1 MEASLQLPTDA
12 TFVDGNESSPT
23 VNVKWSWQLRA
34 GLVGSLFAAIAA
46 IGLIAIV
53 SARQKSADADSTLVA
68 FRGLNST
75 VKNHLDAQYS
85 DTNGDLLADPPGPA
99 GLLRPETLVLAHYMG
114 DDEGRPRVD
123 WKGLEAKLELATG
136 RPVDVE
142 AYLHTPDEIKAVA
155 DGKVHLVAAHAAEIP
170 SLVNDSGLV
179 PFAELRSPEGT
190 DGNRLVVAVP
200 PRSQVTSLEGLRGK
214 LLVCTEPDSITGYR
228 AAIVAIGLETGMQ
241 PNVDYQIYFSH
252 KHERSIRGL
261 AIGKF
266 PFIALSNDV
275 LRRMLDEDRIK
286 KSQVRVIYESEVIPR
301 LTIGHVHQ
309 LAPDLVAKV
318 KAAVIEFGN
327 ENVEREPGTDP
338 FRFIEADYRN
348 EYDFVRRLDDAFSP
362 RFGQIFQAEF
372 GQF

>member
-1 MEASLQLPTDA
+1 MEASLQLPSEA
-12 TFVDGNESSPT
+12 TLVDENDSSPS
-23 VNVKWSWQLRA
+23 VKWSWRLRA

-53 SARQKSADADSTLVA
+53 SARQKSAGADSTLVA

-75 VKNHLDAQYS
+75 VKNRLDAQYS
-85 DTNGDLLADPPGPA
+85 DANGDLLADPPGPA
-99 GLLRPETLVLAHYMG
+99 GMLRPETLVLAHYMG

-136 RPVDVE
+136 RAVNVE
-142 AYLHTPDEIKAVA
+142 AYLHTPGEIQAVA
-155 DGKVHLVAAHAAEIP
+155 DGKVHLVAAHSAEIP
-170 SLVNDSGLV
+170 SLVNEAGLV
-179 PFAELRSPEGT
+179 PFAELKSPEGT

-200 PRSQVTSLEGLRGK
+200 PRSQVTSLKGLRGK

-241 PNVDYQIYFSH
+241 PNADYQIYFSH

-286 KSQVRVIYESEVIPR
+286 ESQIRVIYESDVIPR
-301 LTIGHVHQ
+301 LTIGHIHG
-309 LAPDLVAKV
+309 LEPHLVDQV
-318 KAAVIEFGN
+318 KAAVLGFDN
-327 ENVEREPGTDP
+327 EDAERESGTAP
-338 FRFIEADYRN
+338 FQFIETDYKN

-362 RFGQIFQAEF
+362 RFGQIFQSEF
-372 GQF
+372 EAF